1 MPTTEEKMHYE
12 KMQALAEAAAILI
25 ARGVELIGVDA
36 VFMVILAEN
45 NTGKVHISTDVDA
58 SKAAEFA
65 HWAVEDMPFVT
76 DSSGVS
82 PSSPGH

>member
-12 KMQALAEAAAILI
+12 KMQALAQAAAILI
-25 ARGVELIGVDA
+25 ERGIDLIGVDA

-45 NTGKVHISTDVDA
+45 NTGKVHICTDVDA
-58 SKAAEFA
+58 GKAAEFA
-65 HWAVEDMPFVT
+65 HWAVEDMPFGT